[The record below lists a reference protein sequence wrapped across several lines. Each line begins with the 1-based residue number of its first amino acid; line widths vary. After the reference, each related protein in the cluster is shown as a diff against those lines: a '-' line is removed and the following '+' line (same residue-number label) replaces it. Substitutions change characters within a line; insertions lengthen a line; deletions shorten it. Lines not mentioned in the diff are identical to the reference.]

1 MDFILFLKL
10 PLNALQR
17 FIFLFQE
24 VVELEESWYLLNA
37 KIREGRAA
45 LQVKQ
50 RQFDGAKFKG
60 RTAAVIKSGRFY
72 KSDSKSI

>member
-17 FIFLFQE
+17 LIFLFQE

-50 RQFDGAKFKG
+50 RQFDCGKQFFPFKSLIKFN
-60 RTAAVIKSGRFY
+60 Y
-72 KSDSKSI
+72 KSD